1 MRGLKLVQSDSLVLK
16 HHRTAPSVCSL
27 AIEVLLHIIVPLIH
41 MDTLSPTAHL
51 SLMELLVQAT
61 ELLLLMVLLSHMVML
76 DHHSMACHLLNL
88 ATVPHVL
95 DMVLPSLAIMALPSL
110 VTMVLPSLATMVHL
124 NLIVLHN
131 QDIMELLNQVI
142 THNLS
147 LIELIN
153 QGTVLA
159 NQVMALLN
167 KVTEPRNLIDSLNAI
182 ILLSSDLLKALLKA
196 LIIDTNNTN

>member
-1 MRGLKLVQSDSLVLK
+1 
-16 HHRTAPSVCSL
+16 
-27 AIEVLLHIIVPLIH
+27 
-41 MDTLSPTAHL
+41 MDTLSPTVHL
-51 SLMELLVQAT
+51 SLMVLLVQAT
-61 ELLLLMVLLSHMVML
+61 EPLLLMVLLNHMVML

-88 ATVPHVL
+88 ATVPHIL

-110 VTMVLPSLATMVHL
+110 VTMVLPSLVTMVLL

-131 QDIMELLNQVI
+131 QDIMELLIQVI

-147 LIELIN
+147 LIEHIN
-153 QGTVLA
+153 QGKMLA

-167 KVTEPRNLIDSLNAI
+167 KVTEPRNLIDSLSAMV
-182 ILLSSDLLKALLKA
+182 LLSSDLLKT